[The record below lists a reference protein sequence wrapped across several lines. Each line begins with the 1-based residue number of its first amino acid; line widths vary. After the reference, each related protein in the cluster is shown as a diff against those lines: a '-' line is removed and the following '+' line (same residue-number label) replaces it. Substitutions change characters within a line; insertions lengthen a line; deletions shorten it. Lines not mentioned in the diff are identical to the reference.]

1 MSKEKIKIIRSI
13 RFDNETATELK
24 TIEEK
29 TGMKTSTFIR
39 FAIKK
44 ELKNVKK
51 NR

>member
-1 MSKEKIKIIRSI
+1 MKKEIIRSI
-13 RFDNETATELK
+13 RFDEEIEQDLK
-24 TIEEK
+24 SVEEK